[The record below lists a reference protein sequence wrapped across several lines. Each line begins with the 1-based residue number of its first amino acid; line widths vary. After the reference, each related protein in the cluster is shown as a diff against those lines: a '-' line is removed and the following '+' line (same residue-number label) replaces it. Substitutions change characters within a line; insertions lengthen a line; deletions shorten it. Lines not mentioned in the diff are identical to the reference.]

1 MCKTKPNC
9 GCGCNDNRIREDK
22 KKDSKYQAF
31 FKKALKK
38 FKVNDPGDLKT
49 DEKKKEFY
57 NWVDDNYKAKNEAY
71 ENAIRNLIRRELSSM
86 NESSA
91 PVAAIRSMVR
101 EELNSTQIN
110 EARQNTRFNNWLKKD
125 FNRQTDSFKSGSS
138 DMEWL
143 IMTVLEHTLR
153 DANFHDLQKF
163 LPKIFKGA
171 KQPAPRI
178 SNLTGEEYSFDG
190 DSAIF
195 TMFGEEIAAKA
206 KWDGVDILNGF
217 ALVCDIHLSSSHA
230 SKVKSLIEKI

>member
-86 NESSA
+86 NESSSELETRA
-91 PVAAIRSMVR
+91 KIYFMQLLVRGEIDKLPKNIVQAYMIEKRRGNVSENTVPVAAIRSMVR
-101 EELNSTQIN
+101 EEL
-110 EARQNTRFNNWLKKD
+110 K
-125 FNRQTDSFKSGSS
+125 
-138 DMEWL
+138 
-143 IMTVLEHTLR
+143 
-153 DANFHDLQKF
+153 
-163 LPKIFKGA
+163 
-171 KQPAPRI
+171 RI
-178 SNLTGEEYSFDG
+178 
-190 DSAIF
+190 
-195 TMFGEEIAAKA
+195 K
-206 KWDGVDILNGF
+206 
-217 ALVCDIHLSSSHA
+217 
-230 SKVKSLIEKI
+230 